1 MKSLLSKSSLER
13 LLKLDDQ
20 ERNRLE
26 RKGAELG
33 RVNSPAPSAKS
44 LCQFELDEKNKLIK
58 TYTKFKNDVSKQLER
73 LNKDKTQLLKKLD
86 IQLPKSEE
94 RTEENIQLEREQ
106 IQSAL
111 GENSSK
117 FEEARGKY
125 MDSHKVLSTIKIH
138 VNQRPL
144 SIQFVTFYIPFMT
157 LLAFAEVFVNSM
169 AFELFFES
177 SQLIS
182 IIVATG
188 VGAMLVFFAHITG
201 ASFKRTQSKEVPVS
215 KANTYLSMGVLN
227 SLVVVLIFYLSKMR
241 QAFVSISNQNEQG
254 FNIDADKLL
263 NSDTPGLN
271 GVLGSTSI
279 LDTLMQ
285 INLGPEGMF
294 LLLINVAVYV
304 CGFVAAFVRH
314 DSHPDYEK
322 AQKNYDKDR
331 KELFKVKKTFDDK
344 IASIDKKQSDLHT
357 KIKQNR
363 EIAEETL
370 HEIDKELNEL
380 NYFVS
385 DFQSQVNDIFNEK
398 IKIFRDANNDNR
410 TKASPEYFKEES
422 YTIV

>member
-44 LCQFELDEKNKLIK
+44 LCQFELDENKLIK

-86 IQLPKSEE
+86 IQLPKFAE
-94 RTEENIQLEREQ
+94 RTEENIQLERDQTEQ
-106 IQSAL
+106 TL
-111 GENSSK
+111 GEKSSK
-117 FEEARGKY
+117 FEEAKSKY
-125 MDSHKVLSTIKIH
+125 WESHKVLSTIKIQ

-144 SIQFVTFYIPFMT
+144 STQFVTFYVPFMI
-157 LLAFAEVFVNSM
+157 LLAFAEVFVNSL

-201 ASFKRTQSKEVPVS
+201 SSFKRTQSKEVPVS

-271 GVLGSTSI
+271 EALGSQNI
-279 LDTLMQ
+279 LDSLMQ

-294 LLLINVAVYV
+294 LLLINVAIYV

-322 AQKNYDKDR
+322 AQRNYDKDR
-331 KELFKVKKTFDDK
+331 KELFKVRKLLDDK
-344 IASIDKKQSDLHT
+344 LSTIDKKRADMHQKNKQERDISEEDLS
-357 KIKQNR
+357 Q
-363 EIAEETL
+363 
-370 HEIDKELNEL
+370 IDEELNEL
-380 NYFVS
+380 NNLIS
-385 DFQSQVNDIFNEK
+385 DFKYRVNEIFNEK
-398 IKIFRDANNDNR
+398 VSLFREANIKNR
-410 TKASPEYFKEES
+410 KKPSPEYFKEER

>member
-125 MDSHKVLSTIKIH
+125 MDSHKVLSTIKIQ

-241 QAFVSISNQNEQG
+241 QAFVSISNQEAQG
-254 FNIDADKLL
+254 FDLDPEKLL

-271 GVLGSTSI
+271 EALGSQNI
-279 LDTLMQ
+279 LDSLMQ

-294 LLLINVAVYV
+294 LLLINVAIYV

-322 AQKNYDKDR
+322 AQRNYDKDR
-331 KELFKVKKTFDDK
+331 KELFKVRKLLDDK
-344 IASIDKKQSDLHT
+344 LSTIDKKRADMHQKNKQERDISEEDLS
-357 KIKQNR
+357 Q
-363 EIAEETL
+363 
-370 HEIDKELNEL
+370 IDEELNEL
-380 NYFVS
+380 NNLIS
-385 DFQSQVNDIFNEK
+385 DFKYRVNEIFNEK
-398 IKIFRDANNDNR
+398 VSLFRDANIKNR
-410 TKASPEYFKEES
+410 KKPSPEYFKEES

>member
-58 TYTKFKNDVSKQLER
+58 TYTKFKNDVSKQLDR

-117 FEEARGKY
+117 FEEARSKY
-125 MDSHKVLSTIKIH
+125 MDSHKVLSTIKIQ

-144 SIQFVTFYIPFMT
+144 SIQFVTFYIPFMI

-201 ASFKRTQSKEVPVS
+201 ASFKRTQSTEVPVS

-241 QAFVSISNQNEQG
+241 QAFVSISNQEAQG
-254 FNIDADKLL
+254 FDLDPEKLL

-271 GVLGSTSI
+271 EALGSQNI
-279 LDTLMQ
+279 LDSLMQ

-294 LLLINVAVYV
+294 LLLINVAIYV

-322 AQKNYDKDR
+322 AQRNYDKDR
-331 KELFKVKKTFDDK
+331 KELFKVRKLLDDK
-344 IASIDKKQSDLHT
+344 LSTIDKKRADMHQKNKQERDISEEDLS
-357 KIKQNR
+357 Q
-363 EIAEETL
+363 
-370 HEIDKELNEL
+370 IDDELNEL
-380 NYFVS
+380 NNLTS
-385 DFQSQVNDIFNEK
+385 DFKYRVNEIFNEK
-398 IKIFRDANNDNR
+398 VSLFRDANIKNR
-410 TKASPEYFKEES
+410 KKPAPEYFKEES

>member
-1 MKSLLSKSSLER
+1 M
-13 LLKLDDQ
+13 
-20 ERNRLE
+20 
-26 RKGAELG
+26 
-33 RVNSPAPSAKS
+33 V
-44 LCQFELDEKNKLIK
+44 
-58 TYTKFKNDVSKQLER
+58 
-73 LNKDKTQLLKKLD
+73 
-86 IQLPKSEE
+86 
-94 RTEENIQLEREQ
+94 
-106 IQSAL
+106 
-111 GENSSK
+111 
-117 FEEARGKY
+117 
-125 MDSHKVLSTIKIH
+125 
-138 VNQRPL
+138 
-144 SIQFVTFYIPFMT
+144 

-271 GVLGSTSI
+271 EALGSQNI
-279 LDTLMQ
+279 LDSLMQ

-294 LLLINVAVYV
+294 LLLINVAIYV

-322 AQKNYDKDR
+322 AQRNYDKDR
-331 KELFKVKKTFDDK
+331 KELFKVRKLLDDK
-344 IASIDKKQSDLHT
+344 LSTIDKKRADMHQKNKQERDISEEDLS
-357 KIKQNR
+357 Q
-363 EIAEETL
+363 
-370 HEIDKELNEL
+370 IDEELNEL
-380 NYFVS
+380 NNLIS
-385 DFQSQVNDIFNEK
+385 DFKYRVNEIFNEK
-398 IKIFRDANNDNR
+398 VSLFREANIKNR
-410 TKASPEYFKEES
+410 KKPSPEYFKEER

>member
-33 RVNSPAPSAKS
+33 RINSPAPSAKS
-44 LCQFELDEKNKLIK
+44 LSQFELDEKNKLIK
-58 TYTKFKNDVSKQLER
+58 TYTKFKNDVSRQLER

-117 FEEARGKY
+117 FEEARSKY
-125 MDSHKVLSTIKIH
+125 MDSHKVLSTIKIQ

-227 SLVVVLIFYLSKMR
+227 SLVIVLIFYLSKMR

-271 GVLGSTSI
+271 EALGSQNI
-279 LDTLMQ
+279 LDSLMQ

-294 LLLINVAVYV
+294 LLLINVAIYV

-322 AQKNYDKDR
+322 AQRNYDKDR
-331 KELFKVKKTFDDK
+331 KELFKVRKLLDDK
-344 IASIDKKQSDLHT
+344 LVTIDKKRADMHQKNKQERDISEEDLS
-357 KIKQNR
+357 Q
-363 EIAEETL
+363 
-370 HEIDKELNEL
+370 IDEELNEL
-380 NYFVS
+380 NNLIS
-385 DFQSQVNDIFNEK
+385 DFKYRVNEIFNEK
-398 IKIFRDANNDNR
+398 VSLFRDANIKNR
-410 TKASPEYFKEES
+410 KKPSPEYFKEES

>member
-125 MDSHKVLSTIKIH
+125 MDSHKVLSTIKIQ

-241 QAFVSISNQNEQG
+241 QAFVSISNQEAQG
-254 FNIDADKLL
+254 FDLDPEKLL

-271 GVLGSTSI
+271 EALGSQNI
-279 LDTLMQ
+279 LDSLMQ

-294 LLLINVAVYV
+294 LLLINVAIYV

-322 AQKNYDKDR
+322 AQRNYDKDR
-331 KELFKVKKTFDDK
+331 KELFKVRKLLDDK
-344 IASIDKKQSDLHT
+344 LSTIDKKRADMHQKNKQERDISEEDLS
-357 KIKQNR
+357 Q
-363 EIAEETL
+363 
-370 HEIDKELNEL
+370 IDEELNEL
-380 NYFVS
+380 NNLIS
-385 DFQSQVNDIFNEK
+385 DFKYRVNEIFNEK
-398 IKIFRDANNDNR
+398 VSLFRDAN
-410 TKASPEYFKEES
+410 KFASEHS
-422 YTIV
+422 D

>member
-1 MKSLLSKSSLER
+1 MKSSISKSSLER
-13 LLKLDDQ
+13 LLRLDDQ

-26 RKGAELG
+26 RKGIEMG
-33 RVNSPAPSAKS
+33 KTNTPSYSSKS
-44 LCQFELDEKNKLIK
+44 MSKFELDEKNKL
-58 TYTKFKNDVSKQLER
+58 TKAYSKFSTDAKKQISKLEKEKNE
-73 LNKDKTQLLKKLD
+73 LLRKLD
-86 IQLPKSEE
+86 FHIPKSLDE
-94 RTEENIQLEREQ
+94 TDQMHENEREQ
-106 IQSAL
+106 IQKL
-111 GENSSK
+111 VGESSSK
-117 FEEARGKY
+117 YDEVRIKAEESYRTLQA
-125 MDSHKVLSTIKIH
+125 IKIQ

-144 SIQFVTFYIPFMT
+144 STQFVTFYVPFMI
-157 LLAFAEVFVNSM
+157 LLAFAEVFVNSL

-201 ASFKRTQSKEVPVS
+201 SSFKRTQSKEVPVS

-227 SLVVVLIFYLSKMR
+227 ALVVVLIVYLSKMR
-241 QAFVSISNQNEQG
+241 QAFVSISNQEAQG
-254 FNIDADKLL
+254 FNIDPEKLL
-263 NSDTPGLN
+263 NSDTPGAN
-271 GVLGSTSI
+271 EAFGSPNI

-294 LLLINVAVYV
+294 LLLINVTVYV

-322 AQKNYDKDR
+322 AKRNYDKDR

-344 IASIDKKQSDLHT
+344 IANIDKKQSDLHT

-363 EIAEETL
+363 EIAEETV
-370 HEIDKELNEL
+370 HEIDKDLNEL

-385 DFQSQVNDIFNEK
+385 DFQKQVNDIFNEK
-398 IKIFRDANNDNR
+398 IRIFRDANNDNR
-410 TKASPEYFKEES
+410 TKASPEYFKEEH

>member
-26 RKGAELG
+26 RKGAEMG
-33 RVNSPAPSAKS
+33 KSNSPAPSAKS
-44 LCQFELDEKNKLIK
+44 LCQFELDEKNKLVK

-94 RTEENIQLEREQ
+94 RSEENIQLEREQ

-125 MDSHKVLSTIKIH
+125 MDSHKVLSTIKIQ

-144 SIQFVTFYIPFMT
+144 SIQFVTFYVPFMI

-254 FNIDADKLL
+254 FNIDPEKLL

-271 GVLGSTSI
+271 EALGSQNI
-279 LDTLMQ
+279 LDSLMQ

-294 LLLINVAVYV
+294 LLLINVAIYV

-322 AQKNYDKDR
+322 AQRNYDKDR
-331 KELFKVKKTFDDK
+331 KELFKVRKLLDDK
-344 IASIDKKQSDLHT
+344 LVTIDKKRADMHQKNKQERDISEEDLSQ
-357 KIKQNR
+357 ID
-363 EIAEETL
+363 EEL
-370 HEIDKELNEL
+370 DELNNL
-380 NYFVS
+380 IS
-385 DFQSQVNDIFNEK
+385 DFKYRINEIFNEK
-398 IKIFRDANNDNR
+398 LSIFRNANINNR
-410 TKASPEYFKEES
+410 KKPSPEYFKEES